1 MSRRDVPAA
10 ALKTESVAFGV
21 GGHAAWI
28 VDSDAQRVVL
38 LVQKQN
44 AVALLIA
51 AASSTAVVVQKQTAV
66 SVALQIIVAVALKP
80 AVLQAASVVAHPLA
94 EALAKQIEASV
105 ARRVALE
112 LTFDTEVVRETVLVD
127 AWLTGAN
134 VVQLSAALV
143 ERKTVVQGAVTVA
156 SQTAEAV

>member
-51 AASSTAVVVQKQTAV
+51 AASSTAV

>member
-51 AASSTAVVVQKQTAV
+51 AASSTAV

-80 AVLQAASVVAHPLA
+80 AVQQAASVVPHPLA

-105 ARRVALE
+105 AWRVALE

-143 ERKTVVQGAVTVA
+143 ERKTIVQGAVTVA